1 MMKKN
6 IAILMMLLMLIAPIA
21 GCMSNDD
28 GSSEETSKIIDSD
41 GDGVLDSVDN
51 CPDLF
56 NPDQNIG
63 FEGYECSSDE
73 RYTSDARVTTRSGG
87 GSGVTSMMIT
97 QDALLYDLNDV
108 VGADFTG
115 TWFQPYSGLLV
126 SAHLRDAN
134 GNIHY
139 NNLINFNGYSSSLD
153 TLHTTD
159 PALAGHTWP
168 ETGPSH
174 PTSQARTCL

>member
-1 MMKKN
+1 MTKEYVQSCIGNSEKKVLNELIMMKKN
-6 IAILMMLLMLIAPIA
+6 MAILMMLLMLIAPIA

-28 GSSEETSKIIDSD
+28 ASSEETSKIIDSD

-139 NNLINFNGYSSSLD
+139 NNLINFKFYF
-153 TLHTTD
+153 
-159 PALAGHTWP
+159 
-168 ETGPSH
+168 
-174 PTSQARTCL
+174 